1 MKEKIMIIDGNS
13 ILFRAFYAMPPLK
26 TKKGQY
32 TNAVYG
38 FLSMMYKLLDD
49 YSPEYICVAFDPKKP
64 TFRHQQYSE
73 YKAGRAKAPDELVQ
87 QFELI
92 RTVLNT
98 HNIKCVE
105 IEGFEADDVAGT
117 MSKLSVQNGIDVYL
131 VTSDKDYLQL
141 VDDRVKVVLTKKGAT
156 NIKEMDR
163 AAIFEDYEIRPEE
176 FVDLKALMGDQ
187 SDNIPGVSGVGEKTA
202 IKLIKEY
209 HNLDNLYSNID
220 NIKGKLREKLE
231 TDKMQAYMSKT
242 LAQIV
247 IDIPVEID
255 FDEYRYKEADA
266 TKLSKLYDELEF
278 RNFKKRIKSEDVT
291 ADSKE
296 INIEKAPN
304 AQFSI
309 FDIQQDTEDEK
320 AVNYSESLNNSENQ
334 FNIVDKINFEINY
347 IDDSKLDTINEIKA
361 QALESKKLALKI
373 LLDADR
379 ALYSK
384 AVAIALSSGFKVI
397 YYIDINENNEKRVF
411 ESLRDIF
418 EDKNIKKIGH
428 DLKSDI
434 IYLFK
439 NDISLKGIN
448 FDSEIAKYVLNPSDS
463 SYKIDRLSYEY
474 LNFDMPSATEY
485 IGSGKS
491 SISFKDLN
499 IEKRKQYLYNYIY
512 AVINLEDIMIKEIEK
527 LNMHDLFYNIEI
539 PLIEVLA
546 YMEFV
551 GFKLDLNILDELG
564 DKFNNKLRLLE
575 EVIYEFV
582 GERFNINSP
591 KQIGVILF
599 EKLKLTAVKKTK
611 TGYST
616 DIEVLEKLKTE
627 HPVINKII
635 EYRQLTK
642 LNSTYIDGLKAVVD
656 NSNNRVHS
664 VLNQTIAATGRIS
677 STEPN
682 LQNIPVRTDEGRE
695 IRKAFIAENGF
706 VLVDADYSQIE
717 LRVLAE
723 LSNEERLIDA
733 FKNHEDIHTKTA
745 SEVFK
750 VKLEEVTP
758 VMRSRAK
765 AVNFGIIYGISD
777 FGLSK
782 DLDISRK
789 EAKEYIENYLGFYRN
804 IDKYM
809 KDIVNQ
815 GKKDLYVETYFGRRR
830 YIPELESRNFNIRSF
845 GERIALNTPVQGTAA
860 DIIKIAMIRVYNSL
874 KESNMKSRLLLQ
886 VHDELIVEA
895 HIDEVEKV
903 KEILK
908 NEMENAVLGFR
919 VHLDA
924 DINVGANWYE
934 SKWWR
939 NELWWCH

>member
-1 MKEKIMIIDGNS
+1 MNDKIMIIDGNS

-49 YSPEYICVAFDPKKP
+49 YSPEYVCVAFDPKKP
-64 TFRHQQYSE
+64 TFRHEQYSE

-87 QFELI
+87 QFDLI

-98 HNIKCVE
+98 HNIKCIE

-141 VDDRVKVVLTKKGAT
+141 VDDKVKVILTKKGAT
-156 NIKEMDR
+156 NTKEMDR
-163 AAIFEDYEIRPEE
+163 DAIFEDYEITPEE

-220 NIKGKLREKLE
+220 NITGKLKEKLE

-247 IDIPVEID
+247 TDIPVEIN
-255 FDEYRYKEADA
+255 FDEYKYREADS
-266 TKLSKLYDELEF
+266 TKLSKLYDDLEF
-278 RNFKKRIKSEDVT
+278 RNFKKRIKVENVT
-291 ADSKE
+291 DDNKE
-296 INIEKAPN
+296 IKTEEALN

-309 FDIQQDTEDEK
+309 FDIQQETEDKKTVE
-320 AVNYSESLNNSENQ
+320 NSDSLKNSENGLK
-334 FNIVDKINFEINY
+334 VSSTDNFQINY
-347 IDDSKLDTINEIKA
+347 IDDTNFDYINEIKV
-361 QALESKKLALKI
+361 QAIESKKLALKI
-373 LLDADR
+373 LLDGDR
-379 ALYSK
+379 ALYSN
-384 AVAIALSSGFKVI
+384 AVAIALSSGDKKI
-397 YYIDINENNEKRVF
+397 HYIDINENNEKKVF
-411 ESLRDIF
+411 EALRDIF

-434 IYLFK
+434 IYLLK

-448 FDSEIAKYVLNPSDS
+448 FDSEIAKYILNPSDS
-463 SYKIDRLSYEY
+463 SYKIDRLSYEFLNIDIPSNSDY
-474 LNFDMPSATEY
+474 LGT
-485 IGSGKS
+485 GKS
-491 SISFKDLN
+491 SLSFKDLN

-512 AVINLEDIMIKEIEK
+512 TVINIEDIMIKEIEK

-551 GFKLDLNILDELG
+551 GFKLDLNVLDELG
-564 DKFNNKLRLLE
+564 DKFNKKLKLLE
-575 EVIYEFV
+575 EVIYEFS

-591 KQIGVILF
+591 KQLGVILF
-599 EKLKLTAVKKTK
+599 EKLNLTAAKKTK

-635 EYRQLTK
+635 EYRQLAK
-642 LNSTYIDGLKAVVD
+642 LNSTYIDGLKAVV
-656 NSNNRVHS
+656 NTNNNRVHS
-664 VLNQTIAATGRIS
+664 ILNQTIAATGRIS

-695 IRKAFIAENGF
+695 IRKAFIAENDYI
-706 VLVDADYSQIE
+706 LVDADYSQIE

-758 VMRSRAK
+758 IMRSRAK

-777 FGLSK
+777 FGLGR

-789 EAKEYIENYLGFYRN
+789 EAKEYIENYLGFYKN
-804 IDKYM
+804 IDSYM
-809 KDIVNQ
+809 KNIVIQ
-815 GKKDLYVETYFGRRR
+815 GKKDSYVETYFGRRR

-874 KESNMKSRLLLQ
+874 KENNMKSRLLLQ

-895 HIDEVEKV
+895 HKDEVDKV

-908 NEMENAVLGFR
+908 NEMENAVQGFR

-924 DINVGANWYE
+924 DINVGDNWYE
-934 SKWWR
+934 SK
-939 NELWWCH
+939 

>member
-1 MKEKIMIIDGNS
+1 MKNKKVKIMIIDGNS
-13 ILFRAFYAMPPLK
+13 VLFRAFYAMPPLK

-38 FLSMMYKLLDD
+38 FLSMLYKLLDD

-64 TFRHQQYSE
+64 TFRHEQYSE

-98 HNIKCVE
+98 HNIECVE

-131 VTSDKDYLQL
+131 ITSDKDYLQL
-141 VDDRVKVVLTKKGAT
+141 VDDNVKVLLTKKGVT

-163 AAIFEDYEIRPEE
+163 EAILEDYEIIPEE

-209 HNLDNLYSNID
+209 HDLDNLYANID
-220 NIKGKLREKLE
+220 NIKGKLKEKLE

-242 LAQIV
+242 LAKIV
-247 IDIPVEID
+247 TDIPVEINFED
-255 FDEYRYKEADA
+255 YKFRPADNE
-266 TKLSKLYDELEF
+266 KLGKMYDELEF
-278 RNFKKRIKSEDVT
+278 RNFKKRIKNTDSSSSSQESKGEED
-291 ADSKE
+291 S
-296 INIEKAPN
+296 NN
-304 AQFSI
+304 QFSI
-309 FDIQQDTEDEK
+309 FDMQMEENSADSSKNSNASEK
-320 AVNYSESLNNSENQ
+320 DIKIESMS
-334 FNIVDKINFEINY
+334 NFTLNY
-347 IDDSKLDTINEIKA
+347 IDDTNLYSIDEVKRQILNN
-361 QALESKKLALKI
+361 KKFALKI
-373 LLDADR
+373 LIDSER
-379 ALYSK
+379 ALHSN
-384 AVAIALSSGFKVI
+384 AVAMAISVGDKRI
-397 YYIDINENNEKRVF
+397 HYIDINEGNENKVF
-411 ESLRDIF
+411 EILKDIF
-418 EDKNIKKIGH
+418 EDTNIKKIGH
-428 DLKSDI
+428 SLKSDI

-439 NDISLKGIN
+439 KNISIRGID
-448 FDSEIAKYVLNPSDS
+448 FDSEIAKYILNPSES

-474 LNFDMPSATEY
+474 LNIDIPSNSDYLGTGKLS
-485 IGSGKS
+485 IG
-491 SISFKDLN
+491 FKDLD

-512 AVINLEDIMIKEIEK
+512 TVINMEDIMIKEIEK
-527 LNMHDLFYNIEI
+527 LNMHDLFYNIEM

-551 GFKLDLNILDELG
+551 GFKLDLNVLDELG
-564 DKFNNKLRLLE
+564 DKFNKKLKILE
-575 EVIYEFV
+575 DVIYEFA

-591 KQIGVILF
+591 KQLGVILF
-599 EKLKLTAVKKTK
+599 EKLNLTAAKKTK

-627 HPVINKII
+627 HPIINKII
-635 EYRQLTK
+635 EYRQLAK

-656 NSNNRVHS
+656 TSNNRVHS

-682 LQNIPVRTDEGRE
+682 LQNIPIRTDEGRE
-695 IRKAFIAENGF
+695 IRRAFIAENDY

-723 LSNEERLIDA
+723 LSNEEKLIEA
-733 FKNHEDIHTKTA
+733 FKNHEDIHSKTA

-758 VMRSRAK
+758 IMRSRAK

-777 FGLSK
+777 FGLSR

-789 EAKEYIENYLGFYRN
+789 EAKEYIENYLGFYQN
-804 IDKYM
+804 IDNYM
-809 KDIVNQ
+809 KNIVNQ

-874 KESNMKSRLLLQ
+874 KENNMKSRLLLQ
-886 VHDELIVEA
+886 VHDELIIEA
-895 HIDEVEKV
+895 HKDEIDKV

-908 NEMENAVLGFR
+908 YEMENAIDGFK
-919 VHLDA
+919 VNLDA
-924 DINVGANWYE
+924 DINVGNSWYD
-934 SKWWR
+934 SK
-939 NELWWCH
+939 

>member
-1 MKEKIMIIDGNS
+1 MNDKIMIIDGNS

-64 TFRHQQYSE
+64 TFRHEQYSE

-98 HNIKCVE
+98 HSIKCIE

-141 VDDRVKVVLTKKGAT
+141 VDDKVKVILTKKGAT
-156 NIKEMDR
+156 NTKEMDR
-163 AAIFEDYEIRPEE
+163 NAIFEDYEITPEE

-220 NIKGKLREKLE
+220 NITGKLKEKLE

-247 IDIPVEID
+247 TDIPVEIN
-255 FDEYRYKEADA
+255 FDEYKYREADS

-278 RNFKKRIKSEDVT
+278 RNFKKRIKLENVT
-291 ADSKE
+291 DDNKE
-296 INIEKAPN
+296 IKAEEASN

-309 FDIQQDTEDEK
+309 FDIQQETEDK
-320 AVNYSESLNNSENQ
+320 KTVKSSDSARSSENEL
-334 FNIVDKINFEINY
+334 KILGTDNFQINY
-347 IDDSKLDTINEIKA
+347 IDDTNFDSINEIKA
-361 QALESKKLALKI
+361 QAVESKKLALKI

-379 ALYSK
+379 ALYSN
-384 AVAIALSSGFKVI
+384 AVAIALSSGDKKIHYV
-397 YYIDINENNEKRVF
+397 DINENNEKKVF
-411 ESLRDIF
+411 EALRDIF

-434 IYLFK
+434 IYLLK

-448 FDSEIAKYVLNPSDS
+448 FDSEIAKYILNPSDS
-463 SYKIDRLSYEY
+463 SYKIDRLSYEFLNIDIPSNSDY
-474 LNFDMPSATEY
+474 LGT
-485 IGSGKS
+485 GKS
-491 SISFKDLN
+491 SLSFKDLN

-512 AVINLEDIMIKEIEK
+512 TVINIEDIMIKEIEK
-527 LNMHDLFYNIEI
+527 LNMHDLFYNIEM

-551 GFKLDLNILDELG
+551 GFKLDLSVLDELG
-564 DKFNNKLRLLE
+564 EKFNKKLKLLE
-575 EVIYEFV
+575 EVIYEFA

-591 KQIGVILF
+591 KQLGVILF
-599 EKLKLTAVKKTK
+599 EKLNLPAAKKTK

-635 EYRQLTK
+635 EYRQLAK
-642 LNSTYIDGLKAVVD
+642 LNSTYIDGLKAVV
-656 NSNNRVHS
+656 NTNNNRVHS
-664 VLNQTIAATGRIS
+664 ILNQTIAATGRIS

-695 IRKAFIAENGF
+695 IRKAFIAENDY

-758 VMRSRAK
+758 IMRSRAK

-777 FGLSK
+777 FGLGR

-789 EAKEYIENYLGFYRN
+789 EAKEYIENYLGFYKN
-804 IDKYM
+804 IDSYM
-809 KDIVNQ
+809 KNIVIQ
-815 GKKDLYVETYFGRRR
+815 GKKDSYVETYFGRRR

-895 HIDEVEKV
+895 HKDEVDKV

-908 NEMENAVLGFR
+908 NEMENAVQGFR

-924 DINVGANWYE
+924 DINVGDNWYE
-934 SKWWR
+934 SK
-939 NELWWCH
+939 

>member
-1 MKEKIMIIDGNS
+1 MRNMIMIIDGNS

-64 TFRHQQYSE
+64 TFRHEQYSE

-87 QFELI
+87 QFDLI
-92 RTVLNT
+92 RRVLNT

-117 MSKLSVQNGIDVYL
+117 MSKASVEKGIDVYL

-141 VDDRVKVVLTKKGAT
+141 VDDNVKVILTKKGVT

-163 AAIFEDYEIRPEE
+163 DAIFDDYEIKPEE

-209 HNLDNLYSNID
+209 HSLDNLYSNID
-220 NIKGKLREKLE
+220 NIAGKLKEKLE
-231 TDKMQAYMSKT
+231 NDKMQAYMSKT

-247 IDIPVEID
+247 TDIPVEIN
-255 FDEYRYKEADA
+255 FDEYKYQAADND
-266 TKLSKLYDELEF
+266 KLINLYDELEF
-278 RNFKKRIKSEDVT
+278 KNFKKRIT
-291 ADSKE
+291 AP
-296 INIEKAPN
+296 NISQAQADENSN

-309 FDIQQDTEDEK
+309 FDMPQNEEK
-320 AVNYSESLNNSENQ
+320 MTHVSN
-334 FNIVDKINFEINY
+334 FDINF
-347 IDDSKLDTINEIKA
+347 IDDTNFEAINEIKNEIA
-361 QALESKKLALKI
+361 KNKKLALKI

-379 ALYSK
+379 ALHSN
-384 AVAIALSSGFKVI
+384 AVAIAISAGNKKI
-397 YYIDINENNEKRVF
+397 HYIDINENNEKKILEALKDVF
-411 ESLRDIF
+411 ED
-418 EDKNIKKIGH
+418 ENIKKMGH
-428 DLKSDI
+428 DIKSDI
-434 IYLFK
+434 IYLLRK
-439 NDISLKGIN
+439 DISLKGIN
-448 FDSEIAKYVLNPSDS
+448 FDSEIAKYILNPSDS
-463 SYKIDRLSYEY
+463 SYSIDRLSYEFLNIDIPSISDY
-474 LNFDMPSATEY
+474 L
-485 IGSGKS
+485 GSGKS
-491 SISFKDLN
+491 RVSFKELN
-499 IEKRKQYLYNYIY
+499 IDMRKQYLYNYIFT
-512 AVINLEDIMIKEIEK
+512 VINIENVIIKEIEK
-527 LNMHDLFYNIEI
+527 LHMCDLFYNIEV

-551 GFKLDLNILDELG
+551 GFKVDLNILDELG
-564 DKFNNKLRLLE
+564 EKFNKKLTILE
-575 EVIYEFV
+575 EVIYQLA
-582 GERFNINSP
+582 GEKFNINSP
-591 KQIGVILF
+591 KQLGVILF
-599 EKLKLTAVKKTK
+599 EKLNLESVKKTK

-616 DIEVLEKLKTE
+616 DIEVLEKLKSS

-635 EYRQLTK
+635 EYRQLAK
-642 LNSTYIDGLKAVVD
+642 LNSTYIEGLKTVINEND
-656 NSNNRVHS
+656 GRVHS
-664 VLNQTIAATGRIS
+664 ILNQTIAATGRIS

-682 LQNIPVRTDEGRE
+682 LQNIPTRTDEGRE
-695 IRKAFIAENGF
+695 IRRAFIAEKDY

-723 LSNEERLIDA
+723 LSNEENLINA
-733 FKNHEDIHTKTA
+733 FINHEDIHSKTA

-750 VKLEEVTP
+750 VKPEEVTQ

-777 FGLSK
+777 YGLGR

-789 EAKEYIENYLGFYRN
+789 EAKEYIDNYLNFYHN
-804 IDKYM
+804 IDSYM
-809 KDIVNQ
+809 KNIVSQ
-815 GKKDLYVETYFGRRR
+815 SKKDLYVETYFGRRR

-860 DIIKIAMIRVYNSL
+860 DIIKIAMIKVYNKL
-874 KESNMKSRLLLQ
+874 KENNMKSRLLLQ

-895 HIDEVEKV
+895 HKDEVDMV

-908 NEMENAVLGFR
+908 NEMENVVESFK
-919 VHLDA
+919 VHLDV
-924 DINVGANWYE
+924 DVNVGDSWYE
-934 SKWWR
+934 SK
-939 NELWWCH
+939 

>member
-1 MKEKIMIIDGNS
+1 MNDKIMIIDGNS

-64 TFRHQQYSE
+64 TFRHEQYSE

-98 HNIKCVE
+98 HSIKCIE

-141 VDDRVKVVLTKKGAT
+141 VDDTVKVILTKKGAT
-156 NIKEMDR
+156 NTKEMDR
-163 AAIFEDYEIRPEE
+163 NAIFEDYEITPEE

-220 NIKGKLREKLE
+220 NITGKLKEKLE

-247 IDIPVEID
+247 TDIPVEIN
-255 FDEYRYKEADA
+255 FDEYKYREADS

-278 RNFKKRIKSEDVT
+278 RNFKKRIKLENVT
-291 ADSKE
+291 DDNKE
-296 INIEKAPN
+296 IKAEEASN

-309 FDIQQDTEDEK
+309 FDIQQETEDK
-320 AVNYSESLNNSENQ
+320 KTVKSSDSSRSSENEL
-334 FNIVDKINFEINY
+334 KILGTDNFQINY
-347 IDDSKLDTINEIKA
+347 IDDTNFDSINEIKA
-361 QALESKKLALKI
+361 QAVESKKLALKI

-379 ALYSK
+379 ALYSN
-384 AVAIALSSGFKVI
+384 AVAIALSSGDKKIHYV
-397 YYIDINENNEKRVF
+397 DINENNEKKVF
-411 ESLRDIF
+411 EALRDIF
-418 EDKNIKKIGH
+418 EDKSIKKIGH

-434 IYLFK
+434 IYLLK
-439 NDISLKGIN
+439 KDILLKGVN
-448 FDSEIAKYVLNPSDS
+448 FDSEIAKYILNPSDS
-463 SYKIDRLSYEY
+463 SYKIDRLSYEFLNIDIPSNSDY
-474 LNFDMPSATEY
+474 LGT
-485 IGSGKS
+485 GKS
-491 SISFKDLN
+491 SLSFKDLN

-512 AVINLEDIMIKEIEK
+512 TVINIEDIMIKEIEK

-551 GFKLDLNILDELG
+551 GFKLDLSVLDELG
-564 DKFNNKLRLLE
+564 EKFNKKLKLLE
-575 EVIYEFV
+575 EVIYEFA

-591 KQIGVILF
+591 KQLGVILF
-599 EKLKLTAVKKTK
+599 EKLNLPAAKKTK

-635 EYRQLTK
+635 EYRQLAK
-642 LNSTYIDGLKAVVD
+642 LNSTYIDGLKAVV
-656 NSNNRVHS
+656 NTNNNRVHS
-664 VLNQTIAATGRIS
+664 ILNQTIAATGRIS

-695 IRKAFIAENGF
+695 IRKAFIAENDY

-758 VMRSRAK
+758 IMRSRAK

-777 FGLSK
+777 FGLGR

-789 EAKEYIENYLGFYRN
+789 EAKEYIENYLGFYKN
-804 IDKYM
+804 IDSYM
-809 KDIVNQ
+809 KNIVIQ
-815 GKKDLYVETYFGRRR
+815 GKKDSYVETYFGRRR

-895 HIDEVEKV
+895 HKDEVDKV

-908 NEMENAVLGFR
+908 NEMENAVHGFR

-924 DINVGANWYE
+924 DINVGDNWYE
-934 SKWWR
+934 SK
-939 NELWWCH
+939 

>member
-13 ILFRAFYAMPPLK
+13 VLFRAFYAMPPLK

-64 TFRHQQYSE
+64 TFRHLQYSE

-87 QFELI
+87 QFDLI
-92 RTVLNT
+92 RTVLDT

-117 MSKLSVQNGIDVYL
+117 LSKLSVHNDIDVYL

-141 VDDRVKVVLTKKGAT
+141 VDDRVKVVLTKKGVT
-156 NIKEMDR
+156 NTKEMDR
-163 AAIFEDYEIRPEE
+163 AAILEDYEITPEE

-220 NIKGKLREKLE
+220 NITGKLKEKLE

-247 IDIPVEID
+247 TDIPVEID
-255 FDEYRYKEADA
+255 FDEYKYKEVDA

-278 RNFKKRIKSEDVT
+278 RNFKKRIKLEDV
-291 ADSKE
+291 AVGKNE

-309 FDIQQDTEDEK
+309 FDIQQDTEYDKIEK
-320 AVNYSESLNNSENQ
+320 NSENLENSDNQ
-334 FNIVDKINFEINY
+334 FNIADKSDFKINY
-347 IDDSKLDTINEIKA
+347 IDDSKLDSISEIKT
-361 QALESKKLALKI
+361 QARESKKLALKI

-384 AVAIALSSGFKVI
+384 AVAIALSSGYNKI

-411 ESLRDIF
+411 EDLRDIF
-418 EDKNIKKIGH
+418 EDMNIKKIGH

-434 IYLFK
+434 IYLLK

-463 SYKIDRLSYEY
+463 SYRIERLSFEFLSNDIPSTSDY
-474 LNFDMPSATEY
+474 LGT
-485 IGSGKS
+485 GKS
-491 SISFKDLN
+491 SISFKNLN
-499 IEKRKQYLYNYIY
+499 IEKRKQYLYDYIY
-512 AVINLEDIMIKEIEK
+512 TVINLEDLMIKEIEK
-527 LNMHDLFYNIEI
+527 LNMHDLFYNIEM

-551 GFKLDLNILDELG
+551 GFKLDLSVLDELG
-564 DKFNNKLRLLE
+564 DKFNKKLKLLE
-575 EVIYEFV
+575 EVIYEFA

-591 KQIGVILF
+591 KQMGVILF
-599 EKLKLTAVKKTK
+599 EKLNLTAVKKTK

-635 EYRQLTK
+635 EYRQLAK

-656 NSNNRVHS
+656 TSNNRVHS

-695 IRKAFIAENGF
+695 IRKAFIAENDY

-789 EAKEYIENYLGFYRN
+789 EAKEYIENYLGFYKN
-804 IDKYM
+804 IDNYM

-874 KESNMKSRLLLQ
+874 KENNMKSRLLLQ

-895 HIDEVEKV
+895 HKDEVDKV

-908 NEMENAVLGFR
+908 NEMENAVQGFR

-924 DINVGANWYE
+924 DINIGDNWYE
-934 SKWWR
+934 SK
-939 NELWWCH
+939 